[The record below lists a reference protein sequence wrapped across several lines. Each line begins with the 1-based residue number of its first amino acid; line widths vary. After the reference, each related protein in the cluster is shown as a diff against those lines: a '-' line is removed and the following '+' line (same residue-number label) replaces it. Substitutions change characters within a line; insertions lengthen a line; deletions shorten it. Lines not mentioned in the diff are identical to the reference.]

1 MMKKMLFVS
10 AVIICSVG
18 YAQKTTI
25 INESFTDTQARMI
38 EANFKLTPF
47 FLNITKD
54 YNIITF
60 FN

>member
-38 EANFKLTPF
+38 EATARSYVRPLVAQ
-47 FLNITKD
+47 
-54 YNIITF
+54 
-60 FN
+60 